1 MSSTPDTQLL
11 AVTLQSSSS
20 LLANPAQIAT
30 AHDSLT
36 HVGQVGELSDV
47 QLISVPNTEWDNVKG
62 DVLGALMGMEG
73 VVKVEV
79 QKAKQRAKR
88 DEL

>member
-1 MSSTPDTQLL
+1 MSSTANIQLL

-20 LLANPAQIAT
+20 LLANPAQLAT

-47 QLISVPNTEWDNVKG
+47 QLVSVPSTEWDSVKG

-73 VVKVEV
+73 VVRVEV
-79 QKAKQRAKR
+79 QKTKQRAKR

>member
-1 MSSTPDTQLL
+1 MSSTPNTQLL

-20 LLANPAQIAT
+20 LMTNPAELAT

-47 QLISVPNTEWDNVKG
+47 QLVSVPSTEWDAVKG
-62 DVLGALMGMEG
+62 DVLGALMGMDG
-73 VVKVEV
+73 VVRVEV